1 MRILVTG
8 ASGFAGSQL
17 IPRLLSDGH
26 SVRALARD
34 PARVDLTGIMSD
46 SLPGGVNARVRVRG
60 GSSHHEDALDSDDPP
75 PINVVDVLTGDV
87 LTGEGLAPALRDI
100 DVAYYLIH
108 SMERARSPAG
118 GDITGGL
125 TGGRAAPGRVTPG
138 RATPGRVT
146 PFSERERIAA
156 KNFAAAAAAA
166 GVRRIVYLGGPTSS
180 WTPAGEHA
188 GEHAGERGAEHAG
201 EPVDERAGGHLD
213 SAGEGSVLSPHLRSR
228 EAVERILR
236 EAIPDTVALR
246 ASIVIG
252 ARSRSFR
259 FLVRLVERMPV
270 LTLPAWRSH
279 RTRPIDARDITGML
293 AAAATVT
300 SVAGRS
306 LDVGGPDILSYG
318 EMIRRIAELMML
330 SRPAVGLGVNAT
342 PLTARVAAAIAEED
356 PELVSALMGSLQTDL
371 LPGGGPHGQSHLHA
385 ASLLGV
391 DLHSFDSAV
400 ECSLRE
406 WEAAEPLAAR

>member
-26 SVRALARD
+26 AVRALARD
-34 PARVDLTGIMSD
+34 PARVELERVVSN
-46 SLPGGVNARVRVRG
+46 SLPTYTK
-60 GSSHHEDALDSDDPP
+60 
-75 PINVVDVLTGDV
+75 VDILTGDILSGDG
-87 LTGEGLAPALRDI
+87 LTPALRDVEI
-100 DVAYYLIH
+100 AYYLIH
-108 SMERARSPAG
+108 SMERPRAG
-118 GDITGGL
+118 GDV
-125 TGGRAAPGRVTPG
+125 TGGRA
-138 RATPGRVT
+138 T
-146 PFSERERIAA
+146 PFPVRERVAA
-156 KNFAAAAAAA
+156 ENFAAAAAAA

-180 WTPAGEHA
+180 WIAAGEHL
-188 GEHAGERGAEHAG
+188 GEHAGERGAEHTS
-201 EPVDERAGGHLD
+201 EPADERAGGHLD
-213 SAGEGSVLSPHLRSR
+213 SGEGSLLSPHLRSR

-270 LTLPAWRSH
+270 LALPAWHSH
-279 RTRPIDARDITGML
+279 RTRPIDARDITDML

-300 SVAGRS
+300 AVAGSS
-306 LDVGGPDILSYG
+306 LDVGGPDMLSYG

-330 SRPAVGLGVNAT
+330 SRPTVGLGVNAT

-356 PELVSALMGSLQTDL
+356 LELVSALMESLRTDL
-371 LPGGGPHGQSHLHA
+371 LPGGGPRDQSHLRA
-385 ASLLGV
+385 AELLGV

-406 WEAAEPLAAR
+406 WESVEELAAR